1 VFTEAQLAKTN
12 EAKSNIVV
20 TWFFMAL
27 LDAKFRGHG
36 QSFEEAR
43 TDSYSTVARR
53 ATGLG
58 EFSSEALI
66 PLLRW
71 FRPGSAYYHFCV
83 IYK

>member
-1 VFTEAQLAKTN
+1 VFTDAQLAKTS
-12 EAKSNIVV
+12 EATSDTIV

-36 QSFEEAR
+36 QSFGAAR
-43 TDSYSTVARR
+43 TDSDASFAGR
-53 ATGLG
+53 ATRLG
-58 EFSSEALI
+58 KFSSEALV